1 MDVCRTMD
9 KEPVEAQDSPGF
21 ISNRI
26 LCPMINEAIFAL
38 QEGIGT
44 PEAIDTVM
52 KLGMN
57 HPMGPLTL
65 CDLIGLDVVL
75 FVMEVLQRDLGAP
88 LQSGDQHLA
97 ARLQDLPL
105 ARVLPLYGCTVM
117 TYLHARPLLAIEQE
131 FRRCKAC
138 EATEHCEA
146 ALRQRAGT
154 TAFSFC
160 PNQVA
165 LEQFAAQCQR

>member
-1 MDVCRTMD
+1 M
-9 KEPVEAQDSPGF
+9 
-21 ISNRI
+21 
-26 LCPMINEAIFAL
+26 
-38 QEGIGT
+38 
-44 PEAIDTVM
+44 AID
-52 KLGMN
+52 LGQ
-57 HPMGPLTL
+57 
-65 CDLIGLDVVL
+65 CDLVRAAVRYSPIGLDGANWRTTSVL
-75 FVMEVLQRDLGAP
+75 SVITLSVGA
-88 LQSGDQHLA
+88 LAIISLMAAFAWTIRENLRRGEAVRVHLA